1 MQSSFT
7 KKPPSPLNDGGAPVH
22 EYTVSEKA
30 ETIGLP
36 AISSLGS
43 IKQIT
48 KTLKS
53 FSDNEA
59 LTNRTI
65 AHVAMGLIAVL
76 AISLSQFELSW
87 GTITAI
93 HPLRQAV
100 NQPPQITE
108 PEANTLPLT
117 LSGQLINNQ
126 DGVLF
131 RAAVPRTIIPDR
143 SATTA
148 APSDEIRTYT
158 VENGDTILA
167 IAYKFGLS
175 SETLVWSNSD
185 LEDNPDLLSVGQS
198 LRILPVDG
206 VYHQVGGSD
215 TIEAIASTYKTDA
228 QGIIDHPVNGL
239 DPENPVIQIGEWLVV
254 PGGSKPFVPRTVTTY
269 SYSGDVPVD
278 ANLGSGSFA
287 WPSSGSISQG
297 FFSYHPAI
305 DIAAWIGAPVLAAD
319 SGYVI
324 VSGWDNMFGYHIV
337 IDHNNGYQTLYA
349 HLNSYYVEAGS
360 NVVKG
365 EQIGEMGNTGNSTGP
380 HLHFE
385 IRQGTLQQNP
395 IGFLP

>member
-7 KKPPSPLNDGGAPVH
+7 KKPPRALNEGGPPIP
-22 EYTVSEKA
+22 EYGVSESTGNIA
-30 ETIGLP
+30 LP
-36 AISSLGS
+36 AISTLGS
-43 IKQIT
+43 IRQSLSTVRRLSKNQP
-48 KTLKS
+48 
-53 FSDNEA
+53 

-65 AHVAMGLIAVL
+65 THLTMILTAMVAIG
-76 AISLSQFELSW
+76 LSQLELTW

-93 HPLRQAV
+93 EPLRQSANEAGRV
-100 NQPPQITE
+100 AE
-108 PEANTLPLT
+108 PETNNPPLIP
-117 LSGQLINNQ
+117 SGQLINNQ

-143 SATTA
+143 SAFSE

-158 VENGDTILA
+158 VENGDTITG

-175 SETLVWSNSD
+175 PETIVWANKD
-185 LEDNPDLLSVGQS
+185 LEANPDMLSVGQS
-198 LRILPVDG
+198 LTVLPVDG
-206 VYHQVGGSD
+206 IFHQVGGSD
-215 TIEAIASTYKTDA
+215 TIEGIAGTYKTQA

-239 DPENPVIQIGEWLVV
+239 DPENPVIQPGQWLVV
-254 PGGSKPFVPRTVTTY
+254 PNGTKPFVPRTVTTY
-269 SYSGDVPVD
+269 SYSGDVPSD
-278 ANLGSGSFA
+278 APVGTGFFS

-319 SGYVI
+319 SGHVI
-324 VSGWDNMFGYHIV
+324 VAGWDNMFGYHIV
-337 IDHNNGYQTLYA
+337 IDHGNGFQTLYA
-349 HLNSYYVEAGS
+349 HLNSYYVEAGT

-385 IRQGTLQQNP
+385 VRQGTLQQNP
-395 IGFLP
+395 SGFLP